1 VSRFIAIANQ
11 KGGVGKTTT
20 TVNLAASLA
29 RFGQRVLVLDMDPQ
43 GNTSSGLGVQANA
56 LHRGI
61 YEVLTGSMPVEEAIT
76 SQASP
81 GVDLLPSGQRLIGAE
96 VELVSAL
103 ARERILEKSIH
114 SVRDKYDI
122 LLADCPPSLGLL
134 TVNTLTAADT
144 VLIPMQCE
152 YYALEGLTQLLNT
165 INLIQQA
172 LNPRLEIEGI
182 LLTMFDAR
190 LNLSHEVAEE
200 TRKFFPSRVY
210 ETIIP
215 RNVRLS
221 EAPSFGKPVLEYDPE
236 CAGAQF
242 YLKLAREVL
251 RLPADATPIAPKVHQ
266 PEAQAAMEHSAE
278 EAEPVHAGPVA
289 ITEEAVVSADSGVDR
304 AADSGMNQADS
315 ELEQSADRGLDET
328 VAGAETGV
336 APHDDP
342 ASIALDRDALEVAAI
357 AAALS
362 ATDALPA
369 DGPEKNYVSP
379 VALDE
384 GSGALEERPVV
395 LEEELNVPHDVSEER
410 PVIVEEELTVL
421 EEAQNVPEGPIVH
434 VEPPAVL
441 EEPHA
446 ILVEGPVV
454 LEEELNV
461 PHDVS
466 EERPVIVEEELTV
479 LEEAQNVPEEPI
491 VPAEPPAV
499 FVEAPPVLEEAPQPV
514 RVEDEPFVSEEQPIV
529 LSTDDLAEDV
539 LTLPEE
545 SIVLTTNAAA
555 IEVESQWGGDSVAGE
570 NRQPVALLAAPET
583 IACDNPI
590 PTPEISNPTP
600 ASDIASPAGEP
611 ANETPYQDPEPPP
624 SVHEP
629 DVPYTELQP
638 MTEHDAHHPQE
649 ELVSHD

>member
-1 VSRFIAIANQ
+1 
-11 KGGVGKTTT
+11 
-20 TVNLAASLA
+20 
-29 RFGQRVLVLDMDPQ
+29 
-43 GNTSSGLGVQANA
+43 LGVQANA

-182 LLTMFDAR
+182 LLTMFDSR

-200 TRKFFPSRVY
+200 TRKFFPTRVY

-278 EAEPVHAGPVA
+278 EAEPVHAGP
-289 ITEEAVVSADSGVDR
+289 
-304 AADSGMNQADS
+304 
-315 ELEQSADRGLDET
+315 

-421 EEAQNVPEGPIVH
+421 EEAQNVPE
-434 VEPPAVL
+434 E
-441 EEPHA
+441 
-446 ILVEGPVV
+446 
-454 LEEELNV
+454 
-461 PHDVS
+461 
-466 EERPVIVEEELTV
+466 
-479 LEEAQNVPEEPI
+479 
-491 VPAEPPAV
+491 
-499 FVEAPPVLEEAPQPV
+499 
-514 RVEDEPFVSEEQPIV
+514 PIV

-555 IEVESQWGGDSVAGE
+555 IEVESQWGGDSIAGE

-583 IACDNPI
+583 IAGDNPI

>member
-182 LLTMFDAR
+182 LLTMFDSR

-266 PEAQAAMEHSAE
+266 PEAQAAIEHSAE

-304 AADSGMNQADS
+304 AAENGFD
-315 ELEQSADRGLDET
+315 QSADRGLDET

-395 LEEELNVPHDVSEER
+395 LEEELNVTHDI
-410 PVIVEEELTVL
+410 P
-421 EEAQNVPEGPIVH
+421 
-434 VEPPAVL
+434 
-441 EEPHA
+441 
-446 ILVEGPVV
+446 
-454 LEEELNV
+454 
-461 PHDVS
+461 

>member
-182 LLTMFDAR
+182 LLTMFDSR

-304 AADSGMNQADS
+304 AAENGFG
-315 ELEQSADRGLDET
+315 QSADRGLDET

-395 LEEELNVPHDVSEER
+395 LEEELNVTHDI
-410 PVIVEEELTVL
+410 P
-421 EEAQNVPEGPIVH
+421 
-434 VEPPAVL
+434 
-441 EEPHA
+441 
-446 ILVEGPVV
+446 
-454 LEEELNV
+454 
-461 PHDVS
+461 